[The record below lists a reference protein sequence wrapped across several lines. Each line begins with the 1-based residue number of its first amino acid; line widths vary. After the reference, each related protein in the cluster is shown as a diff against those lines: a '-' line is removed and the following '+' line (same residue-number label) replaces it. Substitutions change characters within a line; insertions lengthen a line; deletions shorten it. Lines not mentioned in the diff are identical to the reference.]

1 MIFNYVY
8 KPIIEDYDNQG
19 NYKTSTI
26 LKAFGNSGSAH
37 SDASGDNVIQ
47 GSNSGKAWVLL
58 DWKIEVLEAPKMN
71 EELRVETWIEP
82 LKSPFGTIRS
92 FLGYVGDKLCA
103 KGITKW
109 VLLDVTTGRPSKIEA
124 DLIERYTVNEGS
136 AFEGSK
142 IEKIAEPEN
151 YTSETE
157 ILVRRADIDWN
168 NHVHNLTY
176 LDYALDCL
184 PEDVY
189 TNKNFKKVRI
199 TFKHEISGRKIIKGK
214 YGETENASVVAIH
227 NEKGDLC
234 TLVEFKE

>member
-47 GSNSGKAWVLL
+47 GSNNGKAWVLL

-109 VLLDVTTGRPSKIEA
+109 VLLDVATGRPSKLDA
-124 DLIERYTVNEGS
+124 ALIESYGINEGS

-151 YTSETE
+151 YTAETE
-157 ILVRRADIDWN
+157 ILVRRTDIDWN

-189 TNKNFKKVRI
+189 TSKNFKKVRI

>member
-1 MIFNYVY
+1 
-8 KPIIEDYDNQG
+8 
-19 NYKTSTI
+19 
-26 LKAFGNSGSAH
+26 
-37 SDASGDNVIQ
+37 
-47 GSNSGKAWVLL
+47 
-58 DWKIEVLEAPKMN
+58 MN
-71 EELRVETWIEP
+71 EIKDYVVYPDNIEIYTP
-82 LKSPFGTIRS
+82 PTMPAKQNRFYKNLVYVVSAAVSKVCIR
-92 FLGYVGDKLCA
+92 K
-103 KGITKW
+103 
-109 VLLDVTTGRPSKIEA
+109 
-124 DLIERYTVNEGS
+124 
-136 AFEGSK
+136 GSK

-151 YTSETE
+151 YTAETE
-157 ILVRRADIDWN
+157 ILVRRTDIDWN

>member
-19 NYKTSTI
+19 NYKLGAI
-26 LKAFGNSGSAH
+26 LKAFGNAGSAH

-47 GSNSGKAWVLL
+47 GSNTGKGWVLL
-58 DWKIEVLEAPKMN
+58 DWKLEIIEAPKMG
-71 EELRVETWIEP
+71 EDLKVDTWIEP
-82 LKSPFGTIRS
+82 LRSPFGTIRS
-92 FLGYVGDKLCA
+92 FLGYAGDKLCV

-109 VLLDVTTGRPSKIEA
+109 VLLDLTTGRPTKIPEE
-124 DLIERYTVNEGS
+124 LIESYTVNEGS

-157 ILVRRADIDWN
+157 ILVRRSDIDWN

-176 LDYALDCL
+176 LDYAIDCL
-184 PEDVY
+184 PEEIY
-189 TNKNFKKVRI
+189 TAKKFNKLRI
-199 TFKHEISGRKIIKGK
+199 TFKTAIFGREKITGK
-214 YGETENASVVAIH
+214 YGTTENASVVAIH

>member
-26 LKAFGNSGSAH
+26 LKAFGNAGSAH

-47 GSNSGKAWVLL
+47 GSNNGKAWVLL

-109 VLLDVTTGRPSKIEA
+109 VLLDVATGRPSKLDTA
-124 DLIERYTVNEGS
+124 LIESYGINEGS

-151 YTSETE
+151 YTFEAD
-157 ILVRRADIDWN
+157 ILVRRTDIDWN

-199 TFKHEISGRKIIKGK
+199 TFKHEISGCKMIKGK